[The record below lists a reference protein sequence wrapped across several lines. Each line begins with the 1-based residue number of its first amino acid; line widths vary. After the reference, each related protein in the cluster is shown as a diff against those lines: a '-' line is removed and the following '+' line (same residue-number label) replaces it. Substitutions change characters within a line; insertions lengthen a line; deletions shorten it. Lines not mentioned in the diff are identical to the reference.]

1 MFSDL
6 SVVHIYVLDALM
18 NVPLR
23 IMYALSGI
31 IILFLWSHLLTIVYL
46 FFLCINVLI
55 VLLTRKYR
63 TKLVKRQKE
72 SEQGLMSKIQEN
84 FYNILLIKSAG
95 IEEKRICRG
104 KDEIHKYSLID
115 SRNTLH
121 FSLLN
126 IINGFSNNIW
136 SIVLIVMGAFLVYD
150 NCITVGEYII
160 FSILSSSISG
170 IIFNLLDSIFK
181 YPQACISFK
190 RCEEYMGFKKSH
202 IEGTE
207 KFRLEKALTVNDLS
221 FRYPG
226 GAENVI
232 NNMSF
237 ILKPQ
242 SVVAVIGE
250 NGNGKTTLVNIITR
264 LLNVEKSKIFIDN
277 LDIKKINKTEFS
289 RYVAYCTEV
298 TQIFNA
304 SLAYNILL
312 DREQVITD
320 EDFKEI
326 LIQINLKDVIESL
339 PYKMETLIGVGGIQL
354 SAGNIQKIGIVR
366 TLVTKPKIAVF
377 DEPGTNLD
385 IESKCNL
392 YKLIKTY
399 ANDKKALVLVITHD
413 KEFLPYA
420 DNIIYV

>member
-1 MFSDL
+1 
-6 SVVHIYVLDALM
+6 M

-23 IMYALSGI
+23 IMYALGGI
-31 IILFLWSHLLTIVYL
+31 ILLFLWSHLLTIVYL
-46 FFLCINVLI
+46 FFLCINVMT

-63 TKLVKRQKE
+63 TKLVKSQKE

-95 IEEKRICRG
+95 IEGKRIYRG
-104 KDEIHKYSLID
+104 KGEIHKYSLID

-150 NCITVGEYII
+150 NRMTVGEYLI

-170 IIFNLLDSIFK
+170 IIFNLLDIIFK

-190 RCEEYMGFKKSH
+190 RCEEYMGFKKH
-202 IEGTE
+202 CIEGTE
-207 KFRLEKALTVNDLS
+207 KFRLEKAFSVNDLS
-221 FRYPG
+221 YRYPG
-226 GAENVI
+226 GAQNVI

-237 ILKPQ
+237 MLKPQ
-242 SVVAVIGE
+242 SVVAVVGE
-250 NGNGKTTLVNIITR
+250 NGNGKTTLANVITR
-264 LLNVEKSKIFIDN
+264 LLNVEDSKIFIDN
-277 LDIKKINKTEFS
+277 LDIKKIDKMEFS
-289 RYVAYCTEV
+289 RYVAYCTEK

-304 SLAYNILL
+304 SLVYNILL

-320 EDFKEI
+320 DELKEI
-326 LIQINLKDVIESL
+326 LIQINLKDVIDSL
-339 PYKMETLIGVGGIQL
+339 PYKMETVIGAGGIQL
-354 SAGNIQKIGIVR
+354 SAGNIQKLGIVR
-366 TLVTKPKIAVF
+366 TLITKPKIVVF

-392 YKLIKTY
+392 YELIKRY
-399 ANDKKALVLVITHD
+399 ANDNRALVLVVTHD

-420 DNIIYV
+420 DDIIYV